1 MHRGGS
7 GRDLAGFPPAAA
19 AATAA
24 DEQRRNSTY
33 AAAYPYDYSESTTHV
48 YADYSD
54 YGQYNGADYAQ
65 QGAVVEADAIPPPGD
80 GGHQIPYGEDPQFP
94 PYASNQHIAQPPQP
108 HDLHHRGTVCASVES
123 ARWASSETD
132 FQTLP
137 YRPGDADLSDPTH
150 RAPQTQAH
158 AANTTRST
166 PSHQR
171 RRSSGLVVAETASG
185 GDDPSSASV
194 RPSRASRSSVGADSR
209 SRRRRTIRQLP
220 RSSHSCTKY
229 SPCSP
234 IRSDTRM

>member
-19 AATAA
+19 AATAT

-108 HDLHHRGTVCASVES
+108 HDLHHRGTDDPTTAEIKPFVYKIFAM
-123 ARWASSETD
+123 
-132 FQTLP
+132 
-137 YRPGDADLSDPTH
+137 LSDPERYQDVILWAHTGEAFFVAH
-150 RAPQTQAH
+150 NDRFVNEVLREQFQHTNIHSFTRAFCRLALKKT
-158 AANTTRST
+158 
-166 PSHQR
+166 
-171 RRSSGLVVAETASG
+171 L
-185 GDDPSSASV
+185 
-194 RPSRASRSSVGADSR
+194 
-209 SRRRRTIRQLP
+209 
-220 RSSHSCTKY
+220 SCL
-229 SPCSP
+229 SC
-234 IRSDTRM
+234 